1 MVFSEFGPPPAVSL
15 NTKQHHEEMYHNT
28 PETQTEESYIH
39 PEDIAHFEHHEDI
52 ERHEEDL
59 ARKAQGLPPTDPNR
73 PLDEQTEQP
82 DHDEKEAALF
92 EKQRNAALAQNG
104 MEQQVFAAQ
113 VQAGAEAAAA
123 GGPSS
128 SNSDDSDMSEEE
140 RARRQRA
147 RQVQEQSRKL
157 KEQSKKAQERGAW
170 GDKGEG
176 FKKPKDKIDRLRE
189 KIPYKYR
196 VRSSFFGEF

>member
-1 MVFSEFGPPPAVSL
+1 M
-15 NTKQHHEEMYHNT
+15 QHHEEMYHST
-28 PETQTEESYIH
+28 PETQTEESYTH

-52 ERHEEDL
+52 ERAEEDR

-92 EKQRNAALAQNG
+92 EKERAQALAANG
-104 MEQQVFAAQ
+104 MEQQVFAA
-113 VQAGAEAAAA
+113 AA
-123 GGPSS
+123 GKAASDL
-128 SNSDDSDMSEEE
+128 NNDDDDSNVSPEEKARMARS
-140 RARRQRA
+140 RAAKEQA
-147 RQVQEQSRKL
+147 RKLNDQSR
-157 KEQSKKAQERGAW
+157 QAAERGAW
-170 GDKGEG
+170 GEKGEG
-176 FKKPKDKIDRLRE
+176 FKKPKDNVDRLRE